1 MRVLCLLALVLGL
14 ATPARAQAPDTI
26 FVNGKIVTLDS
37 RSTVAAGLAIAGG
50 RIAAAGSNDDVRK
63 LAGPST
69 RVIDLGGRTVIPG
82 LIDSHLH
89 AIRAALSF
97 STEVNWIGARSIEEG
112 LGRIRAAARTMKPGS
127 WLIVAGGWNVQQF
140 EENRRPTQAELTAV
154 APNNPVYVQL
164 GYGWAMLNPQAHKA
178 LGLTNES
185 DLPSGGRF
193 ERDSSGALTGAVT
206 GAQGAIVALFDRL
219 PRPTFEQQVEGTKS
233 FFRELN
239 RLALTGVVDPGG
251 NNLTAP
257 DYEALFTVWRDNAMT
272 VRVAYTFNGQT
283 PGKEFEELREL
294 TSERPMGAGDQM
306 LHFNGLG
313 ERITVAMNNNNAP
326 SQADK
331 DAYYQIVRWAAERK
345 MSLTM
350 HWNGDASVDH
360 LLSIFERVNSEI
372 PIASLRWSIAHLNDA
387 SDDSL
392 RRMKA
397 MGVGWTMQ
405 DAMYFGGEQFL
416 KQAGPDAARRTPPVE
431 TARRMG
437 VVVGAGT
444 DAHRVASYNPF
455 TALQWLLDSKTVG
468 GVAMRGPA
476 ELPSRIDAL
485 KFYTLGSAWFS
496 FDEDTAR
503 LARRGQA
510 RRPRSALSRLPDD
523 PYREDRQPRVRADDG
538 RRTNRLRCRT
548 LLGIGTKAVVPAQSR
563 ETESHGSS
571 TDEQGCNR
579 DRGQQGHR
587 SRDRSDARPGGHAH
601 RRRGALAPSAR
612 RTGRAAGRCLSRSGD
627 RSDEP

>member
-1 MRVLCLLALVLGL
+1 MRALCLLVLVVSI
-14 ATPARAQAPDTI
+14 AVPASAQAPDTI
-26 FVNGKIVTLDS
+26 LINGKIVTLDS
-37 RSTVAAGLAIAGG
+37 RSTVAMGLAVTDG
-50 RIAAAGSNDDVRK
+50 RITATGSTDDVRK

-69 RVIDLGGRTVIPG
+69 RVIDLRGRTVIPG

-97 STEVNWIGARSIEEG
+97 STEVNWIGAHSIEEG
-112 LGRIRAAARTMKPGS
+112 LGRIRAAARAMKPGA

-140 EENRRPTQAELTAV
+140 EENRQPTQAELTAV

-164 GYGWAMLNPQAHKA
+164 GYGWAMLNPLAHKA

-185 DLPSGGRF
+185 DLPPGGRF
-193 ERDSSGALTGAVT
+193 ERDSNGALTGAVT
-206 GAQGAIVALFDRL
+206 GAQNAIVALFDRL
-219 PRPTFEQQVEGTKS
+219 PRPTFAQQVEGTKA

-257 DYEALFTVWRDNAMT
+257 DYEALFKVWRDKAMT
-272 VRVAYTFNGQT
+272 VRVAYTLNGQT
-283 PGKEFEELREL
+283 PGKEFEELRDL
-294 TSERPMGAGDQM
+294 TGLLPMGFGDDM
-306 LHFNGLG
+306 LRFNGLG

-331 DAYYQIVRWAAERK
+331 DAYYRIVRWAADRG

-350 HWNGDASVDH
+350 HWGNDASVDH
-360 LLSIFERVNSEI
+360 LLSIFERVNAEI
-372 PIASLRWSIAHLNDA
+372 PIAPLRWSIAHLNDA
-387 SDDSL
+387 SDASL

-397 MGVGWTMQ
+397 LGVGWTMQ

-416 KQAGPDAARRTPPVE
+416 KQSGSEAAKRTPPLE
-431 TARRMG
+431 TARKMG

-468 GVAMRGPA
+468 GVVMRGA
-476 ELPSRIDAL
+476 EEIPSRIDAL

-496 FDEDTAR
+496 FDEQKRGSLDVGK
-503 LARRGQA
+503 LADLA
-510 RRPRSALSRLPDD
+510 VLSADYLTVPVEKIGSLESVLTMVGGKVVYTSGPF
-523 PYREDRQPRVRADDG
+523 ADLD
-538 RRTNRLRCRT
+538 
-548 LLGIGTKAVVPAQSR
+548 KA
-563 ETESHGSS
+563 H
-571 TDEQGCNR
+571 
-579 DRGQQGHR
+579 
-587 SRDRSDARPGGHAH
+587 
-601 RRRGALAPSAR
+601 
-612 RTGRAAGRCLSRSGD
+612 
-627 RSDEP
+627 

>member
-1 MRVLCLLALVLGL
+1 MRALCLLVLVVSI
-14 ATPARAQAPDTI
+14 AAPASAQAPDTI
-26 FVNGKIVTLDS
+26 LIGGKIVTLDS
-37 RSTVAAGLAIAGG
+37 RSTVAMGLAVTDG
-50 RIAAAGSNDDVRK
+50 RITATGSTDDVRK

-69 RVIDLGGRTVIPG
+69 RVIDLRGRTVIPG

-97 STEVNWIGARSIEEG
+97 STEVNWIGAHSIEEG
-112 LGRIRAAARTMKPGS
+112 LGRIRAAARAMKPGA

-140 EENRRPTQAELTAV
+140 EENRQPTQAELTAV

-164 GYGWAMLNPQAHKA
+164 GYGWAMLNPLAHKA

-185 DLPSGGRF
+185 DLPPGGRF
-193 ERDSSGALTGAVT
+193 ERDSNGALTGAVT
-206 GAQGAIVALFDRL
+206 GAQNAIVALFDRL
-219 PRPTFEQQVEGTKS
+219 PRPTFAQQVEGTKA

-257 DYEALFTVWRDNAMT
+257 DYEALFKVWRDKAMT
-272 VRVAYTFNGQT
+272 VRVAYTLNGQT
-283 PGKEFEELREL
+283 PGKEFEELRDL
-294 TSERPMGAGDQM
+294 TGLLPMGFGDDM
-306 LHFNGLG
+306 LRFNGLG

-331 DAYYQIVRWAAERK
+331 DAYYRIVRWAADRG

-350 HWNGDASVDH
+350 HWGNDASVDH
-360 LLSIFERVNSEI
+360 LLSIFERVNAEI
-372 PIASLRWSIAHLNDA
+372 PIAPLRWSIAHLNDA
-387 SDDSL
+387 SDASL

-397 MGVGWTMQ
+397 LGVGWTMQ

-416 KQAGPDAARRTPPVE
+416 KQSGSEAAKRTPPLE
-431 TARRMG
+431 TARKMG

-468 GVAMRGPA
+468 GVVMRGA
-476 ELPSRIDAL
+476 EEIPSRIDAL

-496 FDEDTAR
+496 FDEQKRGSLDVGK
-503 LARRGQA
+503 LADLA
-510 RRPRSALSRLPDD
+510 VLSADYLTVPVEKIGSLESVLTMVGGKVVYTSGPF
-523 PYREDRQPRVRADDG
+523 ADLD
-538 RRTNRLRCRT
+538 
-548 LLGIGTKAVVPAQSR
+548 KA
-563 ETESHGSS
+563 H
-571 TDEQGCNR
+571 
-579 DRGQQGHR
+579 
-587 SRDRSDARPGGHAH
+587 
-601 RRRGALAPSAR
+601 
-612 RTGRAAGRCLSRSGD
+612 
-627 RSDEP
+627 